1 MVKNLNQADIYLPE
15 VNSRNARKMYKIC
28 SKLTIKTCGVF
39 IVNFKQ
45 ISNIFLMFPSL
56 TLHKKRLE
64 CNRFTLPR
72 MLWLDLDL
80 AELERKSFVE
90 YKTRI

>member
-15 VNSRNARKMYKIC
+15 VNNRNARKMYKIC
-28 SKLTIKTCGVF
+28 SKLAIKTCGVF

-56 TLHKKRLE
+56 TLHKKTAGVQSLYSPQNALVRLRS
-64 CNRFTLPR
+64 C
-72 MLWLDLDL
+72 
-80 AELERKSFVE
+80 
-90 YKTRI
+90 